1 MNYWI
6 KTNTDGLVS
15 EAPLT
20 EAKDGYTEVDVPVTS
35 AQYFTRYW
43 QAYRYDGSKLL
54 APANLPNLD
63 IDALR
68 TVVDQQQKQIETQS
82 DTIGN
87 LTNDLKSATGTIK
100 QLQQLTQTENTQQLT
115 TQATIKQLQ
124 QLAVSLNQQTLTLQ
138 QKIDALTPS
147 K

>member
-6 KTNTDGLVS
+6 KTNADGLVS

-68 TVVDQQQKQIETQS
+68 SVIDQQQKQIESLTTDNQGLQKALGEATQAQVTAQQQFTTTS
-82 DTIGN
+82 QTFQQQFGD
-87 LTNDLKSATGTIK
+87 LTK
-100 QLQQLTQTENTQQLT
+100 QLVGLTQQV
-115 TQATIKQLQ
+115 A
-124 QLAVSLNQQTLTLQ
+124 
-138 QKIDALTPS
+138 ALTPA